1 MKKLI
6 TENDVLKLYKD
17 GNRVLFIGSDFI
29 ITPLAKDK
37 IRELK
42 IEISYKKQEEL
53 NKEITTNLTFI
64 GNLKCAIGSD
74 HTGFFAK
81 EIVKKMLVQKGYLV
95 SDVGTYSDKSCDY
108 PDFAFEVA
116 KKVATGETNFGILLD
131 ATGIPSAI
139 TANKLPGIRA
149 ATCYNEFSARSSRE
163 HNNSNILVLGA
174 KMLGEELIK
183 SIIEIYLSSKF
194 LGERHQKRL
203 DKIDKIEKYF
213 LSNSLK

>member
-6 TENDVLKLYKD
+6 TELDIINFLKTGFK
-17 GNRVLFIGSDFI
+17 VLFVDENTIL
-29 ITPLAKDK
+29 TPLAKDK
-37 IRELK
+37 IKESNIELSFGK
-42 IEISYKKQEEL
+42 KVESLPQISAKL
-53 NKEITTNLTFI
+53 NFV

-74 HTGFFAK
+74 HTGFAAK
-81 EIVKKMLVQKGYLV
+81 EIVKKFLITKNYIIE
-95 SDVGTYSDKSCDY
+95 DVGTYSDKSCDY

-116 KKVATGETNFGILLD
+116 KKVATNKVDFGIVLD

-163 HNNSNILVLGA
+163 HNNANIIVLGA
-174 KMLGEELIK
+174 KMLGDELIK
-183 SIIEIYLSSKF
+183 SILDVWLTSSF

-203 DKIDKIEKYF
+203 DKISKIEEHF
-213 LSNSLK
+213 LNKTL